1 MDGSACGGGCGG
13 GVVTHVRIVLADGTG
28 DTGSVPLPFV
38 PLVGD
43 VIHWDWPFG
52 PTGWFRVVSRLLYCW
67 ASTPSA
73 TLVVE
78 RCPVPRVPK

>member
-1 MDGSACGGGCGG
+1 M
-13 GVVTHVRIVLADGTG
+13 THVRIVLTDGTG
-28 DTGSVPLPFV
+28 DTSPVPLPFV

-52 PTGWFRVVSRLLYCW
+52 PTGWFRVVDRFLYCW
-67 ASTPSA
+67 AATPSA

-78 RCPVPRVPK
+78 QCLAPKVPK